1 MFKIPICFPRVLG
14 DQLRIKFGILRFLK
28 WFSIKI
34 MFLKLL
40 KTESQFKAN
49 EGLSSSRSRD
59 QSQKFIIDQIFKR
72 GGVSSLNQRQQR
84 KNIFF
89 SIPQKR
95 LFEIFF
101 DFFPRKPS
109 VFELMVKRLRVRDG
123 FSRVSVE
130 QRNVWSEL
138 KLRILKPIKIWW
150 TGDKTMKLRQVHG
163 FILNSGYKE
172 GTQDHSLVYKMET

>member
-1 MFKIPICFPRVLG
+1 MF
-14 DQLRIKFGILRFLK
+14 
-28 WFSIKI
+28 S
-34 MFLKLL
+34 KLL

-49 EGLSSSRSRD
+49 ERLSSSRSRD
-59 QSQKFIIDQIFKR
+59 QSEQIIIDQTFKR

-84 KNIFF
+84 KIFCIFHSFETIILDLFWIFF
-89 SIPQKR
+89 W
-95 LFEIFF
+95 
-101 DFFPRKPS
+101 KPS
-109 VFELMVKRLRVRDG
+109 VFELIVKRLRARDG
-123 FSRVSVE
+123 FFGVSVE